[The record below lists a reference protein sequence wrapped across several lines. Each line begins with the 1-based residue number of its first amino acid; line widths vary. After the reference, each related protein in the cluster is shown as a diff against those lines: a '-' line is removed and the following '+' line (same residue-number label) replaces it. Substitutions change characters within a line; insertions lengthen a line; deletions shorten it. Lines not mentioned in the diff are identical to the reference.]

1 MVSRSHRDPLA
12 SQVTAERGNASRGK
26 LCGAECLQHG
36 HPCSE
41 VGAAAR
47 ATVAEDDGFIT
58 GSAQWGRDCPFGQP
72 GGGHDP
78 NRSSNL
84 CDGVAAGVLGNRSI
98 DESFEAQ
105 ATRAARA
112 AWPFGQPDGEVA
124 LLFRC
129 TAPLCG
135 FAVWET
141 GPWSKAGSA
150 GAPCSEVGVFAS
162 GNRDERDGFM
172 VRATRA
178 WGRFRRSGNR
188 SMRSASEYGRPAQ

>member
-1 MVSRSHRDPLA
+1 MSRSHRDPLA

-26 LCGAECLQHG
+26 LGEVECLQHG

-72 GGGHDP
+72 GGQK
-78 NRSSNL
+78 RSCSSSNL
-84 CDGVAAGVLGNRSI
+84 CDGADAGVLGNRSI
-98 DESFEAQ
+98 DGSFEAQ

-112 AWPFGQPDGEVA
+112 AWPFGQLDGEAA
-124 LLFRC
+124 LLFGC

-135 FAVWET
+135 FAAWET
-141 GPWSKAGSA
+141 GRRSKAGSA
-150 GAPCSEVGVFAS
+150 VAPCSEVGAFAS
-162 GNRDERDGFM
+162 GNRGERNGFM

-178 WGRFRRSGNR
+178 WGR
-188 SMRSASEYGRPAQ
+188 